1 MQLLQ
6 KLFAKYWFQVE
17 YLKAVLLLEN
27 AIPKKSNMHIKRK
40 NGQKGVRES
49 GIFMENTVNK
59 SHPQTEAP
67 LFEK

>member
-1 MQLLQ
+1 M
-6 KLFAKYWFQVE
+6 E
-17 YLKAVLLLEN
+17 YLKAVLLLES

-59 SHPQTEAP
+59 SHPQTEAS